1 LWQKPQV
8 CYAGYAARRQ
18 KKNRKTVKKG
28 HEGPFFWEKEDA
40 LMAFFCAVF

>member
-1 LWQKPQV
+1 VAEATGLLCRICRP
-8 CYAGYAARRQ
+8 AA